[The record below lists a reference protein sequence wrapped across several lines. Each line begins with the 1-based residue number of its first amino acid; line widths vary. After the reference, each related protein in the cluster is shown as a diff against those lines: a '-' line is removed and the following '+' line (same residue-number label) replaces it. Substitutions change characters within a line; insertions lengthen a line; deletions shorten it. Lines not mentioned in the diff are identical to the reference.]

1 MLNLKNI
8 VLKISNYKYL
18 LLFTLALGVT
28 NCKKETSTESFSI
41 GIISDCQYCDCDIR
55 FVGGADRYYRKAPQ
69 RLHNAVAELN
79 KHDLKFTIHLGDFI
93 DQDFKSF
100 DSINPIWDKLK
111 SKSYHVLGN
120 HDFSVADSLKNKVPN
135 KMGLTNRYYS
145 FELNNWK
152 FIVLDGNNVSLY
164 GAPTTKKLKEAEEL
178 LAEVT
183 KDSLLYAKFY
193 NGALGSEQLT
203 WVKTELENAK
213 TNNLNVCFFN
223 HFPASPMTK
232 LNFWDKDAFLTL
244 VKDYDN
250 VKLYLNGHDHAGAY
264 DEVNGVHYVTFKGMV
279 DTENTNTFASIK
291 FTKDSAF
298 VQGYGREENRRLKLK

>member
-1 MLNLKNI
+1 M
-8 VLKISNYKYL
+8 SKYQLL
-18 LLFTLALGVT
+18 LLFALTLSFV
-28 NCKKETSTESFSI
+28 NCKKETSTESESFSI

-69 RLHNAVAELN
+69 RLRNAVAELN
-79 KHDLKFTIHLGDFI
+79 KHELEFTIHLGDFI

-100 DSINPIWDKLK
+100 DSITPIWDGLK

-120 HDFSVADSLKNKVPN
+120 HDFSVADSLKSRVPN
-135 KMGLTNRYYS
+135 KMGLTDRYYS

-164 GAPTTKKLKEAEEL
+164 GAPTKEKLKEAEEL

-183 KDSLLYAKFY
+183 KDSLPYAKFY

-203 WVKTELENAK
+203 WVKTELEDAK
-213 TNNLNVCFFN
+213 TRNLNVCFFN

-232 LNFWDKDAFLTL
+232 LNFWDKENFLAL

-250 VKLYLNGHDHAGAY
+250 VKFYLNGHDHAGAY

-279 DTENTNTFASIK
+279 DTENTNTFASIE

-298 VQGYGREENRRLKLK
+298 VKGYGREESRSLKLK

>member
-1 MLNLKNI
+1 MKT
-8 VLKISNYKYL
+8 SNYKFL
-18 LLFTLALGVT
+18 LLFTLVLT
-28 NCKKETSTESFSI
+28 LINCKKESLTESKSFSI

-55 FVGGADRYYRKAPQ
+55 LVGGADRYYRKAPD
-69 RLHNAVAELN
+69 RLRKAIAELN
-79 KHDLKFTIHLGDFI
+79 KHELEFTIHLGDFI
-93 DQDFKSF
+93 DKDFKSF

-164 GAPTTKKLKEAEEL
+164 GAPTKEKLKEAEEL

-193 NGALGSEQLT
+193 NGALGSEQLA
-203 WVKTELENAK
+203 WVKTELEDAK
-213 TNNLNVCFFN
+213 TRNLNVCFFN

-232 LNFWDKDAFLTL
+232 LNFWDKENFLAL

-264 DEVNGVHYVTFKGMV
+264 DKVNGVHYVTFKGIV
-279 DTENTNTFASIK
+279 DTENTNTFASIE

-298 VQGYGREENRRLKLK
+298 VKGYGREESRSLKLK